1 MQEEKIITSISLIVE
16 FLLSLC
22 QVEFWNSHIIKS
34 WVMQKKETEKWIRVN
49 IRAAFFTLIT
59 NFQAEVF
66 HLWMFGCTVP

>member
-34 WVMQKKETEKWIRVN
+34 WVMQKKETEK
-49 IRAAFFTLIT
+49 
-59 NFQAEVF
+59 
-66 HLWMFGCTVP
+66 MDSCKY